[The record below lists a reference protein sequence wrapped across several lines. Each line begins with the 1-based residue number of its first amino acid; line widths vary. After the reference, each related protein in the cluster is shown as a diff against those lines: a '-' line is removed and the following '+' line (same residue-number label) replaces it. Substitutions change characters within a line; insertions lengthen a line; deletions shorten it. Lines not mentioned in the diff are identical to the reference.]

1 MSPTPRHLILI
12 EKARR
17 PSGHAQGDLQ
27 AHDHADLL
35 WSKLHDEAEEVY
47 EREPNLSTLLRRS
60 VLDRASFD
68 DAVVHRI
75 ANRLANESLAGAQI
89 IAAFGHA
96 LRDDPA
102 IAHAFRA
109 DINAV
114 IDRDPA
120 CERFIEPFL
129 YFKGYHAIQTHRLA
143 HWLWTSGQNDL
154 ALYLQSRSSDIF
166 QTDIHP
172 AARIGKGVFLDHATG
187 FVVGATATIDDDVSI
202 LQNVTL
208 GGTGKESGD
217 RHPKVR
223 RGVMIGA
230 GAKILGNIEVGE
242 YSRVAA
248 GSVVLRPVPPH
259 STVAGVPAKVVNK
272 SQKSEPYRDMDQIL
286 GQLAYDSFSYEI

>member
-1 MSPTPRHLILI
+1 MSPSPRHLTLI
-12 EKARR
+12 ASVR
-17 PSGHAQGDLQ
+17 PAQQPHAKD
-27 AHDHADLL
+27 DPL
-35 WSKLHDEAEEVY
+35 WRKLRQEAEDAY
-47 EREPNLSTLLRRS
+47 DRAPTLSVLLRGA
-60 VLDRASFD
+60 VLDRHSLE
-68 DAVVHRI
+68 DAIIHRV
-75 ANRLANESLAGAQI
+75 AGRLANEVVTAAQI
-89 IAAFGHA
+89 ADAFNCAIAASPDIGES
-96 LRDDPA
+96 
-102 IAHAFRA
+102 FRA
-109 DINAV
+109 DITAV

-120 CERFIEPFL
+120 CDRFIEPFL

-143 HWLWTSGQNDL
+143 HWLWTRNQKDF
-154 ALYLQSRSSDIF
+154 ALYLQSRSSDVF

-208 GGTGKESGD
+208 GGTGKQSGD

-248 GSVVLRPVPPH
+248 GSVVLHAVPAH
-259 STVAGVPAKVVNK
+259 TTVAGVPAKVVSV
-272 SQKSEPYRDMDQIL
+272 SQKSEPFREMDQIL
-286 GQLAYDSFSYEI
+286 SQLAYDSFTYTI